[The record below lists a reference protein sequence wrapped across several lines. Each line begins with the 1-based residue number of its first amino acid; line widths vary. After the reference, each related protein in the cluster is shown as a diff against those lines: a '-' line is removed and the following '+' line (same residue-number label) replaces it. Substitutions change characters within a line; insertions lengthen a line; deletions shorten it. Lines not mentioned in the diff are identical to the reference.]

1 MAFLSYISDKYR
13 SSRVQLNAQSQRLK
27 GKTLIL
33 VLNGKATFQ
42 AQTNTPGK
50 RKGRQK
56 RVGLYTLR
64 TIHMITSE
72 GI

>member
-1 MAFLSYISDKYR
+1 MAFLSYLSDKYR
-13 SSRVQLNAQSQRLK
+13 SRRVQLNTQSQRLK

-33 VLNGKATFQ
+33 VLNGKAAFQ

-50 RKGRQK
+50 RKSRQK
-56 RVGLYTLR
+56 RVGLYTLK

-72 GI
+72 GF